1 MPDPSRK
8 LIILCEGQHDCL
20 FIKNLL
26 DDRPLKHAT
35 KEEIRDAPRDG
46 ELWIIK
52 TFYRDSGLKYLIK
65 DEDGKKRCI
74 DTFCELYDMET
85 DWNMFVV
92 LDSDEGRTLRLFRR
106 TALDTLRK
114 DILLQHD
121 GCLHTTKDPKKH
133 RVFFIPGSLEEEV
146 RSSTRKNLDI
156 GDRDKQQ
163 QDIRQFVDGGTD
175 WVERLRSLLVSS

>member
-52 TFYRDSGLKYLIK
+52 KFYRDSGLKYLIK

-121 GCLHTTKDPKKH
+121 GCLHTTKDPMKH
-133 RVFFIPGSLEEEV
+133 KVFPPPASIPTTTPPATTTSGMPMTATEATIPGTGHAPGNRSVFAPSSL
-146 RSSTRKNLDI
+146 S
-156 GDRDKQQ
+156 
-163 QDIRQFVDGGTD
+163 
-175 WVERLRSLLVSS
+175 

>member
-1 MPDPSRK
+1 MPDPARK
-8 LIILCEGQHDCL
+8 VIILCEGQHDCL

-26 DDRPLKHAT
+26 SDHPLKHAT
-35 KEEIRDAPRDG
+35 KGKIRDAPRAG

-52 TFYRDSGLKYLIK
+52 KFYRDSGLKYLIK

-85 DWNMFVV
+85 DWNIFVI

-121 GCLHTTKDPKKH
+121 DYLHTTKDSKKH
-133 RVFFIPGSLEEEV
+133 KVFFIPESLEDEV
-146 RSSTRKNLDI
+146 RSSTRKSLDI
-156 GDRDKQQ
+156 GDRNKQVQ
-163 QDIRQFVDGGTD
+163 NIRQFIDGGTD
-175 WVERLRSLLVSS
+175 WVERLRSLLVNS